1 MKKEVILLILIV
13 FFSALNANEID
24 RLAFKGAGREPSV
37 CSDDVFLRRTFI
49 VLTGR
54 LPDAEITRQFLTSK
68 DQTKRSLLID
78 KLLDSNEFV
87 SYQVLR
93 WGDILRIKSE
103 FPSNLWPNAVQAY
116 NRWIREQ
123 IIANTPYNI
132 FVREL
137 LLSQGS
143 NFKAPAVN
151 FYRAFLQKT
160 PENIYENINL
170 LFLGN
175 RSVLDEGHR
184 CFAQV
189 KYKSTKEWKEE
200 IVYIDFLMSPRKANV
215 LMYDKKA
222 LELKEGADWRVAY
235 VEWLTSVQNQRFAAV
250 MANRMWYWI
259 MGKGI
264 VHDPDDWGKHNPPA
278 NKELLDYLTKQFI
291 QSGYDMKVF
300 YKMVLS
306 TVVYQS
312 DAAPV
317 GYFVSQRVPAEAFVD
332 ALADLTGISD
342 TYRSRV
348 PEPFTIYPA
357 GTRSVDL
364 GDATVS
370 STALELFGKASRDV
384 SLESQRNSKLTAR
397 QLLYLMNSSELEE
410 RIRKSDVLNKI
421 CSDNKDVK
429 GVCTAITLMTLS
441 RYPSAE
447 EIALFQQYAKT
458 DKLTTRNLAADILWT
473 QINSTE
479 FIFIR

>member
-1 MKKEVILLILIV
+1 MKKTIVLLI
-13 FFSALNANEID
+13 FSVIFSVTNANEID
-24 RLAFKGAGREPSV
+24 NLAFANQNRNKALCADE
-37 CSDDVFLRRTFI
+37 VFLRRTFI

-54 LPDAEITRQFLTSK
+54 LPDVETTRQFLTSK
-68 DQTKRSLLID
+68 ETGKRSLLID
-78 KLLDSNEFV
+78 KLLNSDEFV
-87 SYQVLR
+87 AYQVLR

-116 NRWIREQ
+116 NRWLREQ
-123 IIANTPYNI
+123 IKANTPYNI

-137 LLSQGS
+137 LLAQGS

-151 FYRAFLQKT
+151 FYRAFLKKT
-160 PENIYENINL
+160 PENVYENINL

-175 RSVLDEGHR
+175 RSVKDEGYR
-184 CFAQV
+184 CFSQV

-200 IVYIDFLMSPRKANV
+200 IVYVDFLLSPQKENIR
-215 LMYDKKA
+215 MPDKKI
-222 LELKEGADWRVAY
+222 LELKEGSDWRTAY
-235 VEWLTSVQNQRFAAV
+235 VDWLTSDQNHRFASM

-259 MGKGI
+259 MGAGI
-264 VHDPDDWGKHNPPA
+264 VHEPDDWGEHNPPA
-278 NKELLDYLTKQFI
+278 NQKLLDYLTKQFI
-291 QSGYDMKVF
+291 QSGYDMKAF
-300 YKMVLS
+300 YKMVLN
-306 TVVYQS
+306 TTAYQS
-312 DAAPV
+312 NATPD
-317 GYFVSQRVPAEAFVD
+317 GYFVSQRIPAEVFVD
-332 ALADLTGISD
+332 VLADLTGISD

-370 STALELFGKASRDV
+370 SSALELFGRASRDV
-384 SLESQRNSKLTAR
+384 SLESQRNSMLTAR

-410 RIRKSDVLNKI
+410 RIRKSEILNKI
-421 CSDNKDVK
+421 CSEKKELK
-429 GVCTAITLMTLS
+429 GICTEITLMTLA

-458 DKLTTRNLAADILWT
+458 NKLSLRNLASDILWT
-473 QINSTE
+473 QINSSE